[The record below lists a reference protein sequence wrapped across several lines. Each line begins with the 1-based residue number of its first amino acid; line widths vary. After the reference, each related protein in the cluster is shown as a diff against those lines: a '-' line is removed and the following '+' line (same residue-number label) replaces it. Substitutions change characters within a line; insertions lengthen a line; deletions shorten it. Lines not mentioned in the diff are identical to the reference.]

1 MARGYSRRCCSKTQK
16 GTRCKLSNAFSG
28 AFCHIHAPRLSTG
41 EVCTKAE
48 WEVEQE
54 LLASQVEAPLAED
67 EEYNPCSK
75 KFSPQAPVSEPD
87 SETEDEAPVRYY
99 MNPYGDEPDVRR
111 YTLVAPESEP
121 DSETEDEAPELE
133 IDSDFETDPG
143 VVLFKQAFSDAV
155 FVEVPGQVP
164 TLKLSDKGE
173 SMMQSGEFYERF
185 AELLQK

>member
-1 MARGYSRRCCSKTQK
+1 MALGYSRRCCSKTQK

-54 LLASQVEAPLAED
+54 LLVSQVEAPLAED
-67 EEYNPCSK
+67 EEYNPCSE
-75 KFSPQAPVSEPD
+75 KFSPQAPV
-87 SETEDEAPVRYY
+87 
-99 MNPYGDEPDVRR
+99 
-111 YTLVAPESEP
+111 SEP

-173 SMMQSGEFYERF
+173 AMMQSGEFYDRF
-185 AELLQK
+185 VKILQK